1 VCSLQG
7 GALTVVVAVGEAPTA
22 DLLESCLE
30 RHRVELTVYCSRTLG
45 SASEAE
51 DAVQETLLRAWR
63 GFDHFAGRASLRT
76 WLYRIATNVCLD
88 MLRSTQRRARLI
100 DLVRAQAL
108 ESAERRTGTKAT
120 RVQPVRDHSLASDG
134 DPAELA
140 ATREAIHFALVVA
153 LQHLPARQRAVLLLR
168 DVLRWK
174 AVEVAELL
182 NTTVVAVNS
191 ALQRARATLEASGVC
206 HTSAPADIAHAK
218 RELLARYVQAFE
230 AYDIDGLTALI
241 REDATQSMSS

>member
-1 VCSLQG
+1 VPAVVC
-7 GALTVVVAVGEAPTA
+7 APTA
-22 DLLESCLE
+22 DLECCLE
-30 RHRVELTVYCSRTLG
+30 QHRAELTAYCCRMLKS
-45 SASEAE
+45 SFEAE
-51 DAVQETLLRAWR
+51 DAVQETLVRAWR
-63 GFDHFAGRASLRT
+63 GFDRFSGRASLRT

-100 DLVRAQAL
+100 DLVPAQAL
-108 ESAERRTGTKAT
+108 ESAERRTGTQAT
-120 RVQPVRDHSLASDG
+120 RIQPVPDHTLASDG

-140 ATREAIHFALVVA
+140 VTREAIHLALVAA
-153 LQHLPARQRAVLLLR
+153 LRHLPARQRAVLLLR

-182 NTTVVAVNS
+182 DTTVVSVNS

-206 HTSAPADIAHAK
+206 HASAPAKIGHAQH
-218 RELLARYVQAFE
+218 ELLARYVQAFE
-230 AYDIDGLTALI
+230 AYDIDALTALI

>member
-1 VCSLQG
+1 ML
-7 GALTVVVAVGEAPTA
+7 VVAVGGAPTA
-22 DLLESCLE
+22 GLEGCLE
-30 RHRVELTVYCSRTLG
+30 QHRAELTAYCSRTLG
-45 SASEAE
+45 SAFEAE
-51 DAVQETLLRAWR
+51 DAVQETLFRAWR

-88 MLRSTQRRARLI
+88 MLRSKQRRAHLI

-108 ESAERRTGTKAT
+108 ESADGPSGLHAARI
-120 RVQPVRDHSLASDG
+120 QPIPDHALASDG
-134 DPAELA
+134 DPAERAVTHEAIRLALLA
-140 ATREAIHFALVVA
+140 A
-153 LQHLPARQRAVLLLR
+153 LQRLPARQRAVLLLR

-182 NTTVVAVNS
+182 DTTVVSVNS
-191 ALQRARATLEASGVC
+191 ALQRARASLETTGA
-206 HTSAPADIAHAK
+206 TSTDPPAKLGHSQH
-218 RELLARYVQAFE
+218 ELLARYVQAFE